1 MMFQESTR
9 RTGKTWKLYQKMVQH
24 KNVHLTLSQK
34 KKPGKFSQ
42 IQQQPHCQQLL
53 PKIVQIKFSG
63 DKTSNYRIKEN
74 SFEEEIDITDLF
86 PSFLV
91 QMVNFQENEV

>member
-9 RTGKTWKLYQKMVQH
+9 RTGKTWKLYQKIVQH

-34 KKPGKFSQ
+34 KPGKFPQ
-42 IQQQPHCQQLL
+42 IQQQPHSQQLL

-63 DKTSNYRIKEN
+63 GKTSNYRIKEN

-91 QMVNFQENEV
+91 EIVNFQENKV